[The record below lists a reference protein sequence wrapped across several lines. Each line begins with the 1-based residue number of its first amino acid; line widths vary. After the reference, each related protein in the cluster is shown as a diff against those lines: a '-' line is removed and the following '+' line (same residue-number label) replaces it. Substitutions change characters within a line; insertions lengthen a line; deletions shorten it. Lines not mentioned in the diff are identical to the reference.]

1 MFKFERY
8 KHLKKA
14 IGAFAVLVSIIFG
27 IWLILLMIGYHVDY
41 PIFGIK
47 LSFANYLRLL
57 AEIVVG
63 SLLLAA
69 IAFL

>member
-8 KHLKKA
+8 KHLRKA
-14 IGAFAVLVSIIFG
+14 IGVFALLVSIIFG

-41 PIFGIK
+41 PIFEAK
-47 LSFANYLRLL
+47 LSFANYVRLL